1 MLVWINGAFGSGKTQ
16 SAFELHRRAPDTHVA
31 DPELIGHAMHK
42 MLPAVA
48 RRDYQD
54 LPQWRAAATA
64 MLIDVEAAHGGPV
77 IVPMTMV
84 EVPYFDEIVGGLRA
98 AGVDVRHFALAAS
111 RETLLARLKTR
122 SAYWIGK
129 AFGRDESWAM
139 QQIDRCVEALASE
152 RFAIHIET
160 DGRSIDGV
168 VEDIAAQ
175 AGIALT
181 EPRLSVARYQ
191 LRRLAVGVRH
201 IRL

>member
-84 EVPYFDEIVGGLRA
+84 RIGLRCTKRGSVLVRA
-98 AGVDVRHFALAAS
+98 ADA
-111 RETLLARLKTR
+111 TLWLTCSPGSVLLVRLK
-122 SAYWIGK
+122 S
-129 AFGRDESWAM
+129 
-139 QQIDRCVEALASE
+139 
-152 RFAIHIET
+152 
-160 DGRSIDGV
+160 
-168 VEDIAAQ
+168 
-175 AGIALT
+175 
-181 EPRLSVARYQ
+181 PRAVLPLSP
-191 LRRLAVGVRH
+191 VRV
-201 IRL
+201 